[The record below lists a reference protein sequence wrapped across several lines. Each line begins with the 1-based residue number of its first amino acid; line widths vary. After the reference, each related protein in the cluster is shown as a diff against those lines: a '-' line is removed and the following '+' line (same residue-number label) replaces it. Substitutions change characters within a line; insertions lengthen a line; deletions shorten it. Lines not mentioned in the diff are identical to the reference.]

1 MNVGEAVSFA
11 VQNLAANKLRT
22 GLTML
27 GMIIGTAS
35 TILVVTI
42 ALTGRDYILQ
52 QIQGVGSNLIYFYY
66 ESAGASAQKT
76 LSDDLTLGDLE
87 AVQKL
92 PSIAH
97 ATGIVTTRD
106 RVTIEGKEKEV
117 SVIGAT
123 EGYRKVR
130 NVRVLSG
137 RYWDAADLRSSAK
150 TCLITE
156 EFARKLFGSLDVH
169 GKSIKL
175 VDVAFEVI
183 GVFAEGVETFGQSE
197 VSAYSALM
205 PLSVLH
211 RFTTSDKLDIAYAS
225 ARSAAMVPS
234 ATRAI
239 QRLLEE
245 RHRRGSAYRVENMTA
260 ILETAGRIA
269 TALALVLFH
278 LGAISLI
285 VSGIGIMN
293 IMLVTV
299 TERTKEIGIKMAV
312 GARRREILFQFL
324 TESVFLATTAGTAGI
339 LLGISG
345 PLLAKALA
353 GLDIPI
359 SWIAITVAFLL
370 SFIIGVSFGIL
381 PAHRASKLNPI
392 EALRY
397 E

>member
-1 MNVGEAVSFA
+1 MNLREAVSFSL
-11 VQNLAANKLRT
+11 QNLTANKVRT

-52 QIQGVGSNLIYFYY
+52 QIQGIGSNLIFFYR
-66 ESAGASAQKT
+66 ESTGTSSQKT
-76 LSDDLTLGDLE
+76 LADDLNLGDLRAIE
-87 AVQKL
+87 NL
-92 PSIAH
+92 PSIAYT
-97 ATGIVTTRD
+97 TGIVTTRD
-106 RVTIEGKEKEV
+106 RVVIEGKEREV

-123 EGYRKVR
+123 EGYPKVR
-130 NVRVLSG
+130 NVRILSG
-137 RYWDAADLRSSAK
+137 RFWDDADLHSSAK

-156 EFARKLFGSLDVH
+156 EFASKLFGGLDVQ
-169 GKSIKL
+169 GKRVQL
-175 VDVAFEVI
+175 FDVGFEII

-197 VSAYSALM
+197 VSAYTALM
-205 PLSVLH
+205 PFSTLR
-211 RFTTSDKLDIAYAS
+211 RFTSSDNLDLAYAS
-225 ARSAAMVPS
+225 ARSAAMVPN
-234 ATRAI
+234 ATEAI
-239 QRLLEE
+239 QRTLEQ
-245 RHRRGSAYRVENMTA
+245 RHRKGSAYRVENMTS

-278 LGAISLI
+278 IGTISLI

-299 TERTKEIGIKMAV
+299 TERTQEIGIKMAV

-324 TESVFLATTAGTAGI
+324 TESVFLATSGGMLGI

-345 PLLAKALA
+345 PLIAKAFA
-353 GLDIPI
+353 GFDIPI
-359 SWIAITVAFLL
+359 SWVSIFVAFLL
-370 SFIIGVSFGIL
+370 SFTIGVSFGIL
-381 PAHRASKLNPI
+381 PAHRASRLNPTD
-392 EALRY
+392 ALRY